1 MTSRQQ
7 ITVVPPQRSRRQLVT
22 TVDQHSAALGQ
33 PVVYDHEILVPI
45 EDGRQ
50 LAIPVQKV
58 VEVHHHYHSP
68 DIAHH
73 PSGLDYVELNK
84 QDAALWSIA
93 ARRDMQE
100 IFRRHKPTS
109 SEIDFVSVVLGVV
122 FLAFLGLCMVGIAHH

>member
-7 ITVVPPQRSRRQLVT
+7 ITIVPPRQ
-22 TVDQHSAALGQ
+22 AGRP
-33 PVVYDHEILVPI
+33 PVVYDHEVLITA

-58 VEVHHHYHSP
+58 VEVHHHYHSAP
-68 DIAHH
+68 DIPHH
-73 PSGLDYVELNK
+73 PSGLDYVELDK
-84 QDAALWSIA
+84 QDAALWSMA

-100 IFRRHKPTS
+100 IFRRPKPDS
-109 SEIDFVSVVLGVV
+109 SETDFVSVVLGIV